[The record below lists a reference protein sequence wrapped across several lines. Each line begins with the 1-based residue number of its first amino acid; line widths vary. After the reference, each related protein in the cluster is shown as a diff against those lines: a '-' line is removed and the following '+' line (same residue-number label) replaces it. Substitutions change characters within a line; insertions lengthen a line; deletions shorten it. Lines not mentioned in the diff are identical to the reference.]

1 MSGPDAPDQ
10 GPDIPEP
17 NFRPPED
24 GGPELP
30 DSEIPEPPE
39 TVTPEAETPG
49 IDDLG
54 PDVILE
60 PDIDRAIDQLD
71 VREGEELYTDELLP
85 ESESVEWEP
94 PDEPSPLS
102 REESGSQEDLDD
114 PAFRDSAT
122 ESLDEGD
129 LGEAYTDE
137 ENEDEELGNEV
148 LEPDD
153 RDVDDA

>member
-1 MSGPDAPDQ
+1 MIRDAKFA
-10 GPDIPEP
+10 DIPAMAKLLVAMHQRSKYALRTAL
-17 NFRPPED
+17 ND
-24 GGPELP
+24 K
-30 DSEIPEPPE
+30 
-39 TVTPEAETPG
+39 
-49 IDDLG
+49 
-54 PDVILE
+54 
-60 PDIDRAIDQLD
+60 AIDQMD
-71 VREGEELYTDELLP
+71 VHEGEELYTDELLP

>member
-1 MSGPDAPDQ
+1 MSGPDAPDP

-17 NFRPPED
+17 DFRPPED
-24 GGPELP
+24 GGPDLP
-30 DSEIPEPPE
+30 DSEIPETPE
-39 TVTPEAETPG
+39 TQTPG
-49 IDDLG
+49 TDDLG
-54 PDVILE
+54 PDIILE
-60 PDIDRAIDQLD
+60 PDIDQAIDQLD
-71 VREGEELYTDELLP
+71 VHEGEELYTDELLP

-114 PAFRDSAT
+114 PALRDSAT

>member
-1 MSGPDAPDQ
+1 MSGPDAPDP

-17 NFRPPED
+17 DFRPPEN
-24 GGPELP
+24 GGPDLP

-39 TVTPEAETPG
+39 TGTPG
-49 IDDLG
+49 TDDLG
-54 PDVILE
+54 PDIILE
-60 PDIDRAIDQLD
+60 PDIDQAIDQMD
-71 VREGEELYTDELLP
+71 VHEGEELYTDELLP

>member
-1 MSGPDAPDQ
+1 MSGPDAPDP

-17 NFRPPED
+17 DFRPPD
-24 GGPELP
+24 NGGPDLP
-30 DSEIPEPPE
+30 DSEIPETPE
-39 TVTPEAETPG
+39 TQTPG
-49 IDDLG
+49 TDDLG
-54 PDVILE
+54 PDIILE
-60 PDIDRAIDQLD
+60 PDIDQAIDQLD
-71 VREGEELYTDELLP
+71 VHEGEELYTDELLP

>member
-1 MSGPDAPDQ
+1 MSGPDAPDP

-17 NFRPPED
+17 DFRPPD
-24 GGPELP
+24 NGGPDLP
-30 DSEIPEPPE
+30 DSEIPETPE
-39 TVTPEAETPG
+39 TQTPG
-49 IDDLG
+49 TDDLG
-54 PDVILE
+54 PDIILE
-60 PDIDRAIDQLD
+60 PDIDQAIDQMD
-71 VREGEELYTDELLP
+71 VHEGEELYTDELLP

>member
-1 MSGPDAPDQ
+1 MSGPDAPDP

-17 NFRPPED
+17 DFRPPED
-24 GGPELP
+24 GGPDLP
-30 DSEIPEPPE
+30 DSEIPETPE
-39 TVTPEAETPG
+39 TQTPG
-49 IDDLG
+49 TDDLG
-54 PDVILE
+54 PDIILE
-60 PDIDRAIDQLD
+60 PDIDQAIDQMD
-71 VREGEELYTDELLP
+71 VHEGEELYTDELLP

>member
-1 MSGPDAPDQ
+1 MSGPDAPDP

-17 NFRPPED
+17 DFRPPED
-24 GGPELP
+24 GGPDLP
-30 DSEIPEPPE
+30 DSEIPETPE
-39 TVTPEAETPG
+39 TQTPG
-49 IDDLG
+49 TDDLG
-54 PDVILE
+54 PDIILE
-60 PDIDRAIDQLD
+60 PDIDQAIDQLD
-71 VREGEELYTDELLP
+71 VHEGEELYTDELLP